1 MSVSASAR
9 QPLVMVV
16 EDVHWIDRASEGYLV
31 SFAERLAGSR
41 ILLLLTYRSAE
52 RPSLIGAGLATQ
64 IALPPL
70 TADETAGIARSVFGA
85 GVDEEAVR
93 LVAARAGGNP
103 LFAEEL
109 TLAVAESAAAGT
121 PAVLPAAGAAS
132 ALPATLQG
140 LLTSRLERLGSS
152 KAVAQMAAT
161 IGHAFS
167 LPMLEAVAE
176 TDPATLAEALD
187 RLAEAEVIV
196 PEGSAGVDYRF
207 RHALI
212 RDAVYQSQGPAPR
225 HQAHARV
232 ARALEVTF
240 PEQAAAHPELVA
252 LHLTEAGQERAAIAW
267 WVRGGTRARQR
278 AAYAGAIEQLRR
290 GLDLLPAALPPGAD
304 RDRIE
309 LEVKVSLGISLQ
321 ATLGFAAPE
330 VGEIH
335 ARARE
340 LCRTVEGGP
349 LLLGALG
356 GLFLYYLY
364 RSDFRSARE
373 MAEQHLQ
380 VTEIIGARNRLCA
393 SYSALGYTAF
403 QVGAPME
410 ARAHFERSIELID
423 TYPRPEG
430 TGLTPNNIGVAS
442 ESMLALTLCLLGH
455 REAAAVASDG
465 ALARAERCPPGERAF
480 STGYALT
487 CASRLRLMMGEP
499 LEARRCAQEAMRIG
513 REHGFAVH
521 VGAGALA
528 DCAARIALGEGAAD
542 ELAQALAAWRRRGLD
557 LDAPYWL
564 AAIAAGRRAAGRLD
578 DARAMLDEAIAQME
592 RHGERVHESELYRLR
607 GELTAERGG
616 ADAEAALPD
625 LERALGVARAQGARL
640 LERRAAVSL
649 HRVLSALGRPAAS
662 PLAESAANGRTSP

>member
-1 MSVSASAR
+1 
-9 QPLVMVV
+9 
-16 EDVHWIDRASEGYLV
+16 
-31 SFAERLAGSR
+31 
-41 ILLLLTYRSAE
+41 
-52 RPSLIGAGLATQ
+52 
-64 IALPPL
+64 
-70 TADETAGIARSVFGA
+70 
-85 GVDEEAVR
+85 
-93 LVAARAGGNP
+93 
-103 LFAEEL
+103 
-109 TLAVAESAAAGT
+109 
-121 PAVLPAAGAAS
+121 
-132 ALPATLQG
+132 
-140 LLTSRLERLGSS
+140 
-152 KAVAQMAAT
+152 
-161 IGHAFS
+161 
-167 LPMLEAVAE
+167 
-176 TDPATLAEALD
+176 
-187 RLAEAEVIV
+187 
-196 PEGSAGVDYRF
+196 
-207 RHALI
+207 LI
-212 RDAVYQSQGPAPR
+212 RDAVYQSQGPALR

-252 LHLTEAGQERAAIAW
+252 LHLTEAKQERAAIAW

-290 GLDLLPAALPPGAD
+290 ALDLLPAALPPGPD

-403 QVGAPME
+403 QVGAPAE

-455 REAAAVASDG
+455 REAAAVAIDG

-480 STGYALT
+480 STGYALI

-513 REHGFAVH
+513 REHGFAAH
-521 VGAGALA
+521 VGAGVLA

-542 ELAQALAAWRRRGLD
+542 ELAQALAVSRARGLD

-578 DARAMLDEAIAQME
+578 DARAMLDEAIVQME
-592 RHGERVHESELYRLR
+592 RHGERLHESELYRLR

-640 LERRAAVSL
+640 LEHRAAVTL
-649 HRVLSALGRPAAS
+649 HRLLSALGRPAAS
-662 PLAESAANGRTSP
+662 PLAESTANGRISP

>member
-1 MSVSASAR
+1 
-9 QPLVMVV
+9 
-16 EDVHWIDRASEGYLV
+16 
-31 SFAERLAGSR
+31 
-41 ILLLLTYRSAE
+41 
-52 RPSLIGAGLATQ
+52 
-64 IALPPL
+64 
-70 TADETAGIARSVFGA
+70 
-85 GVDEEAVR
+85 
-93 LVAARAGGNP
+93 
-103 LFAEEL
+103 
-109 TLAVAESAAAGT
+109 
-121 PAVLPAAGAAS
+121 
-132 ALPATLQG
+132 
-140 LLTSRLERLGSS
+140 
-152 KAVAQMAAT
+152 
-161 IGHAFS
+161 
-167 LPMLEAVAE
+167 MLEAVAE
-176 TDPATLAEALD
+176 TDPAALAEALD

-212 RDAVYQSQGPAPR
+212 RDAVYQSQGPALR

-252 LHLTEAGQERAAIAW
+252 LHLTEARQERAAIAW

-290 GLDLLPAALPPGAD
+290 GLDLLPAALPPGPD

-309 LEVKVSLGISLQ
+309 LEIKVSLGISLQ

-403 QVGAPME
+403 QVGAPAE

-430 TGLTPNNIGVAS
+430 TALTPNNIGVAS

-455 REAAAVASDG
+455 REAAAVAIDG

-480 STGYALT
+480 STALCADLREPAAPDDGRAARGPALRAGGHADRPRARLRGST
-487 CASRLRLMMGEP
+487 SARARWPIARPASRS
-499 LEARRCAQEAMRIG
+499 ARAPPTSSPRRSPP
-513 REHGFAVH
+513 
-521 VGAGALA
+521 GAGA
-528 DCAARIALGEGAAD
+528 
-542 ELAQALAAWRRRGLD
+542 AWTSTPRTGSPRSPRAG
-557 LDAPYWL
+557 
-564 AAIAAGRRAAGRLD
+564 GRRAASTMR
-578 DARAMLDEAIAQME
+578 ARCST
-592 RHGERVHESELYRLR
+592 RRSRRWSG
-607 GELTAERGG
+607 TASGCTNPSCTG
-616 ADAEAALPD
+616 C
-625 LERALGVARAQGARL
+625 
-640 LERRAAVSL
+640 
-649 HRVLSALGRPAAS
+649 AAS
-662 PLAESAANGRTSP
+662 